1 MEELITEYKYYL
13 TSEKMVS
20 TNTVV
25 SYLTDV
31 EKYISYLQEKCLV
44 DDVRFI
50 EGKHLKQF
58 LGELKKK
65 KFTSSSLSRYLSA
78 IRSFHKFLFKEK
90 YTDADITRLIE
101 SPKLDKKLPVVLS
114 VDEVLRLL
122 DVVKGDS
129 PFDLRNKA
137 MLEVVY
143 GSGLRVSELV
153 GLKLDSLHL
162 TSNLLK
168 IKGKGSK
175 ERIVPINNYAAKIL
189 REYIVEARPKLI
201 VHGKD
206 KGFLF
211 LNNHGQ
217 VLSRQ
222 GFFKILVS
230 LSHEAG
236 IEKEISPHT
245 LRHSFATHLLE
256 NGTDL
261 RLVQELL
268 GHEDIST
275 TQIYTHLS
283 QKHIKEIYNAAHPR
297 GKEE

>member
-20 TNTVV
+20 PNTVV
-25 SYLTDV
+25 SYITDV
-31 EKYISYLQEKCLV
+31 EKYINYLKEKCLI

-50 EGKHLKQF
+50 EDKHLKLF

-114 VDEVLRLL
+114 VEEVMRLL
-122 DVVKGDS
+122 DVVKGES
-129 PFDLRNKA
+129 PFDSRNKA

-222 GFFKILVS
+222 GFFKILVN
-230 LSHEAG
+230 LAHEAG